1 MTRTRL
7 ALTATTLGLAA
18 ALGLSAC
25 GASPAPNNSAPAA
38 GTVRDGSL
46 DGFLDGSFGEEA
58 AALQAVGYETEPA
71 APGPSASAPAAD
83 RKEKRQERRAAG
95 RKFLRKNTLHGEMT
109 VQGKDGV
116 RTIVVQRGTVTASDG
131 RTITVK
137 STDGFTLTWTNAP
150 DLRVVQDRKKVD
162 AAAVKTGATIGVAGA
177 KDGSATT
184 ARLVV
189 IG

>member
-7 ALTATTLGLAA
+7 ALTATSLGLAA

-25 GASPAPNNSAPAA
+25 GAGAAPAPATAA
-38 GTVRDGSL
+38 AALDASL
-46 DGFLDGSFGEEA
+46 GDEA
-58 AALQAVGYETEPA
+58 AALQAVGYETELA
-71 APGPSASAPAAD
+71 APDPSASSSAPAAD
-83 RKEKRQERRAAG
+83 RQERRQERRAAA

-116 RTIVVQRGTVTASDG
+116 RTVVVQRGTVTATDG
-131 RTITVK
+131 KTLTVK
-137 STDGFTLTWTNAP
+137 SSDGFTIAWTVGA
-150 DLRVVQDRKKVD
+150 DLRVVQDKKKVD
-162 AAAVKTGATIGVAGA
+162 AAAIKSGAAIGVAGA
-177 KDGSATT
+177 KSGATTT

>member
-7 ALTATTLGLAA
+7 ALTATTLGLVA

-25 GASPAPNNSAPAA
+25 GASPAPSTGSAAA
-38 GTVRDGSL
+38 PSSADSALDSSL
-46 DGFLDGSFGEEA
+46 GDEA
-58 AALQAVGYETEPA
+58 AALEAVGYETA
-71 APGPSASAPAAD
+71 LAPDPSASGAPSAAPD
-83 RKEKRQERRAAG
+83 RKERRQERRAAA

-116 RTIVVQRGTVTASDG
+116 RTVVVQRGTVTSTDG
-131 RTITVK
+131 KTLTVK
-137 STDGFTLTWTNAP
+137 STDGFTLTWTAGS
-150 DLRVVQDRKKVD
+150 DLRVVQDKKKVD
-162 AAAVKTGATIGVAGA
+162 AAAIKTGAAIGVAGA